1 MTWKK
6 YFTQPN
12 NVVQLRNGVPDVGF
26 KNYSSVL
33 PEVYSG
39 HPNRIER

>member
-12 NVVQLRNGVPDVGF
+12 NVVPLRNGTPNVGF

-39 HPNRIER
+39 HPNRI